1 MILRILDCFVSRTYF
16 LISFILN
23 STCTILSF
31 QLPRK
36 YYILLGKAI
45 FFVWLLPVN
54 KYRKDSLLSHTH
66 THVPYPLYSK
76 STHCPLSA
84 QPQYHSTGLRN
95 FNAQVVLVTFPFPL
109 KRQTN
114 SYLYSTYHELP
125 KTEKF
130 KSFKKV
136 ISL

>member
-1 MILRILDCFVSRTYF
+1 MYKKGKNIERMGRREYLSSINQIANIRWIMEKARELQKNIYF
-16 LISFILN
+16 
-23 STCTILSF
+23 CC
-31 QLPRK
+31 
-36 YYILLGKAI
+36 
-45 FFVWLLPVN
+45 
-54 KYRKDSLLSHTH
+54 
-66 THVPYPLYSK
+66 THVPYALYSK

-95 FNAQVVLVTFPFPL
+95 FNAQVVLVTSPFPL

-136 ISL
+136 I